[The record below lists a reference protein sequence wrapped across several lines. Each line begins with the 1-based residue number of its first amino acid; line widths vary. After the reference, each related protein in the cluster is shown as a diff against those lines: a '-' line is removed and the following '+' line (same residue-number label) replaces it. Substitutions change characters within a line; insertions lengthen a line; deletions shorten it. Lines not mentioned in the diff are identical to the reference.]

1 VIPEAGET
9 LGGFSARLEQSE
21 PELGALLRAV
31 AEPYQ
36 LWRYG
41 KGARPARE
49 ALLLSASLR
58 RHRRELERA
67 LRRQPQRRPTC

>member
-1 VIPEAGET
+1 
-9 LGGFSARLEQSE
+9 
-21 PELGALLRAV
+21 V

-49 ALLLSASLR
+49 ARLLSASLR
-58 RHRRELERA
+58 RHRRGLERA
-67 LRRQPQRRPTC
+67 LRRQPRRRPTP